1 MPEPDRRLQFEALLS
16 EEIYR
21 MAWGYACRLCT
32 AGGAIRRADA
42 EDLLQE
48 ALLRAYQRFHQ
59 LRDAARFKGWLL
71 SIVRRAYLD
80 RLRRPGQPAQSL
92 DELLD
97 ELPERTPARH
107 HDPRAELMLVALSQL
122 PLAPRE
128 LLSLFYLE
136 GLNLEETGQVLGLAP
151 RIVRQRLFRARE
163 ALKRQFAVLEAPYG
177 INRSTPQAKE
187 GLLP

>member
-1 MPEPDRRLQFEALLS
+1 MQFEAALS

-21 MAWGYACRLCT
+21 SAWGYACRLCT
-32 AGGAIRRADA
+32 AGGALRRADA

-59 LRDAARFKGWLL
+59 LREPARFKGWLL
-71 SIVRRAYLD
+71 SIVRTAYLD
-80 RLRRPGQPAQSL
+80 RLRRRGQPEQGL
-92 DELLD
+92 DELHD
-97 ELPERTPARH
+97 DLPDRASTGH
-107 HDPRAELMLVALSQL
+107 HDPLAELMLAALNQL
-122 PLAPRE
+122 PLAQRE

-136 GLNLEETGQVLGLAP
+136 GLNLEETGQVLGIAP

-163 ALKRQFAVLEAPYG
+163 ALRRRFAVLEAPQG
-177 INRSTPQAKE
+177 MSHSTPHVKE